1 VSGGTGAGLDFT
13 IEVDATSDLAVD
25 TDRLEALITI
35 EATSGATP
43 APTSQIAEVLIMDRS
58 LSMQRQ
64 NKIHEARRAACA
76 AIDALPGGALL
87 GIVAGNRQATLLFPP
102 SGGLAAINTRTRTAA
117 KNKVMSLWPEGG
129 TKIGQW
135 LTAANDLFAAEPTAG
150 IIRHAVLYTDGKN
163 EHESRPELDAALT
176 ACADRFICDVRGLGD
191 DWDYTELLHLAGA
204 LHGDAKAVL
213 RIADLTDDFT
223 RLMRRVRRLVVPRTY
238 LRLSPNNRFQIA
250 AVAQTYPV
258 QVELTQQQRPAGA
271 TAVDVPLGSWEEHAT
286 RRYQV
291 SLRFN
296 PDTIPTGEKLRAARV
311 DLLTELTD
319 GTLKPCAHAPLTIF
333 RHITPGFATVV
344 PPSLTRA
351 GNERE
356 LGLAMRACADAW
368 RQRRPAE
375 AEEELNLAFRL
386 ARELDDVRLPVLQS
400 VSVIGPDG
408 RARLRTDVTTGEMQ
422 KLGLDSTM
430 TARPTPEPRPA
441 PQPDAAGVA
450 RRHQPQPAAR
460 RHAKADMPQSEASG
474 PTAGVCDVCGEPNQE
489 DAAYCVECGEPLHGG
504 GGS

>member
-1 VSGGTGAGLDFT
+1 MSGGTGVGLDFT
-13 IEVDATSDLAVD
+13 IEIDATSDLAVD
-25 TDRLEALITI
+25 ADRLEALITI

-43 APTSQIAEVLIMDRS
+43 ALTSQIAEILIMDRS

-76 AIDALPGGALL
+76 AVDALPGGALL
-87 GIVAGNRQATLLFPP
+87 GIVGGNQRATLVFPP
-102 SGGLAAINTRTRTAA
+102 SGGLAAINARTRTAA

-129 TKIGQW
+129 TRIGQW
-135 LTAANDLFAAEPTAG
+135 LTAANDLFAAEPAAG

-163 EHESRPELDAALT
+163 EHESRLELDAALT
-176 ACADRFICDVRGLGD
+176 ACADRFTCDVRGLGN
-191 DWDYTELLHLAGA
+191 DWDYTELLHIAGA
-204 LHGDAKAVL
+204 LHGGAQAVL

-238 LRLSPNNRFQIA
+238 LRLSLNNRFEIA

-258 QVELTQQQRPAGA
+258 EVELMRQQRPAGG
-271 TAVDVPLGSWEEHAT
+271 TAVDVPLGSWEGQVT

-296 PDTIPTGEKLRAARV
+296 PDTMPTGEKLRAARV
-311 DLLTELTD
+311 DLLTELSD
-319 GTLKPCAHAPLTIF
+319 GTLKPCGHAPLTIF
-333 RHITPGFATVV
+333 RHATPGFATVI
-344 PPSLTRA
+344 PPSLTRV

-368 RQRRPAE
+368 RQRRSAE
-375 AEEELNLAFRL
+375 VEEELNLAFRL

-408 RARLRTDVTTGEMQ
+408 RARLRADVTVGEMQ

-430 TARPTPEPRPA
+430 TARPAPEPHPV
-441 PQPDAAGVA
+441 PQPDATGA
-450 RRHQPQPAAR
+450 Q
-460 RHAKADMPQSEASG
+460 AKPDMPENEANGS
-474 PTAGVCDVCGEPNQE
+474 TASVCDVCGEPNQE
-489 DAAYCVECGEPLHGG
+489 DAAYCVECGEPLHGE

>member
-13 IEVDATSDLAVD
+13 IEIDATSDLAVD
-25 TDRLEALITI
+25 ADRLEALITI
-35 EATSGATP
+35 IATSGATP
-43 APTSQIAEVLIMDRS
+43 VPTSQIAEILIMDRS

-64 NKIHEARRAACA
+64 NKIQEARRAACA
-76 AIDALPGGALL
+76 AVDALPGGALL
-87 GIVAGNRQATLLFPP
+87 GIVAGNQQATLVFPP
-102 SGGLAAINTRTRTAA
+102 SRGLAAINAQTRTAA
-117 KNKVMSLWPEGG
+117 KNKVMSLLPEGG
-129 TKIGQW
+129 TRIGMW
-135 LTAANDLFAAEPTAG
+135 LTAANDLFAAEPAAG

-163 EHESRPELDAALT
+163 EHESRLDLDSALT
-176 ACADRFICDVRGLGD
+176 ACADQFTCDVRGLGD
-191 DWDYTELLHLAGA
+191 DWDYTELLHIAGA
-204 LHGDAKAVL
+204 LHGGAQAVL

-238 LRLSPNNRFQIA
+238 LRLSLNNRFEIA

-258 QVELTQQQRPAGA
+258 QVELMRQQRPTGG
-271 TAVDVPLGSWEEHAT
+271 TAVDVPLGSWEEQAT

-296 PDTIPTGEKLRAARV
+296 PGTIPTGEKLRAARV
-311 DLLTELTD
+311 DLLTELAD
-319 GTLKPCAHAPLTIF
+319 GTLKSCAHAPLTIF
-333 RHITPGFATVV
+333 RHATPSFATVI

-368 RQRRPAE
+368 RQGRSAE

-386 ARELDDVRLPVLQS
+386 ARELDDVRLDVLQN

-408 RARLRTDVTTGEMQ
+408 RARLRADVTVGEMQ

-430 TARPTPEPRPA
+430 TARPAPEPRPV
-441 PQPDAAGVA
+441 PQPDATGT
-450 RRHQPQPAAR
+450 Q
-460 RHAKADMPQSEASG
+460 AKADMPENKANG
-474 PTAGVCDVCGEPNQE
+474 PTASVCDVCGEPNQE
-489 DAAYCVECGEPLHGG
+489 DAAYCVECGEPLHAQ